1 VLCCQPERYTYRHII
16 LTSGTDVAVSDH
28 AGITIYSLAT
38 NTEKKL
44 KGITVRVLWTW
55 LMQNARDLTFSQD
68 SKTLFFSSQKSKK
81 EFVIEAYS
89 VTENRLTG
97 SLNVI
102 FLSEVF

>member
-1 VLCCQPERYTYRHII
+1 
-16 LTSGTDVAVSDH
+16 LTSGTDVAVSDD

-38 NTEKKL
+38 NAEKKL
-44 KGITVRVLWTW
+44 KGITVCVLWTW

-68 SKTLFFSSQKSKK
+68 SKTLFFSTQKSKK

-97 SLNVI
+97 SLNVP
-102 FLSEVF
+102 FLSDIF

>member
-1 VLCCQPERYTYRHII
+1 MLCCQPKRYTCNHIV
-16 LTSGTDVAVSDH
+16 LTSGTDVAVSDD

-38 NTEKKL
+38 NAEKKL
-44 KGITVRVLWTW
+44 KGITVCILWTW
-55 LMQNARDLTFSQD
+55 LTQNARYLTFSQN
-68 SKTLFFSSQKSKK
+68 SKTLFFSTQKSK

-102 FLSEVF
+102 FLSDVF